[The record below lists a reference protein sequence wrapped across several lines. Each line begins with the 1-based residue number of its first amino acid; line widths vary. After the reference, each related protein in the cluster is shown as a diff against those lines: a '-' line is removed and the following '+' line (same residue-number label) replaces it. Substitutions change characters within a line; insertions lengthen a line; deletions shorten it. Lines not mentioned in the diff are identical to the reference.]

1 MLRITYKE
9 REILSWKLRWIFKR
23 LKPRSFR
30 IDGLI
35 IAIEDDF

>member
-1 MLRITYKE
+1 MLKITYKG
-9 REILSWKLRWIFKR
+9 REVANWKLRWIFKR
-23 LKPRSFR
+23 LRPRTFR